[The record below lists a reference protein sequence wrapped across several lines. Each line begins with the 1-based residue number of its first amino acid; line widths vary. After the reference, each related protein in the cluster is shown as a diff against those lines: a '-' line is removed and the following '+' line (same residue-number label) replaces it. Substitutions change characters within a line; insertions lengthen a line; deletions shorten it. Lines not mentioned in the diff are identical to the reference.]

1 MTGLVKDSGKITL
14 AIGDGANDVGMI
26 QAAHIGVG
34 ISGPGGHAGGDG
46 VGLRVRAVPR
56 SGAAAAR
63 ARAVQLQ
70 ARVADGYLLL
80 LQEHRLRSDVS
91 LRTTWRRARRAVVYN
106 DWLMSA
112 FNMLFV
118 SFPVLALGCF
128 DQDVNQR
135 SCVQFPHLVQARRR
149 TTQCFT
155 HDASWLWALN
165 ALYVSVVTYFFV
177 FYGVARRRSRYAG
190 RPRVRAVGSRHARC
204 TPASCSRSTSDGAD
218 DQLLDLGAALRASGA
233 ASPFG
238 TRATHPQR
246 HGSGTGARTR
256 TPIFHT
262 SVGPTSKY
270 WAGIP
275 LLVAAGLLPDLMYRG
290 LRRALYPEYHHLV
303 QEHEAKHRGRGESKG
318 VSAPGAETGDLES
331 GGGGDDGASPP
342 RRERDDRLAR
352 GGVVGVGVG
361 VGVTASPVKP
371 GTLTGA
377 TPDPSSAHHT
387 PREETT
393 SLKDYLDQVARG
405 AEEDP
410 DDEGFAW
417 RPRPTRETGIR
428 PPSQFSSRPSS
439 RPPSGGVN

>member
-1 MTGLVKDSGKITL
+1 LYKQSQNNECFSTIVKLGW
-14 AIGDGANDVGMI
+14 AAN
-26 QAAHIGVG
+26 GV
-34 ISGPGGHAGGDG
+34 
-46 VGLRVRAVPR
+46 
-56 SGAAAAR
+56 
-63 ARAVQLQ
+63 
-70 ARVADGYLLL
+70 
-80 LQEHRLRSDVS
+80 
-91 LRTTWRRARRAVVYN
+91 
-106 DWLMSA
+106 
-112 FNMLFV
+112 
-118 SFPVLALGCF
+118 
-128 DQDVNQR
+128 
-135 SCVQFPHLVQARRR
+135 
-149 TTQCFT
+149 
-155 HDASWLWALN
+155 
-165 ALYVSVVTYFFV
+165 YVSVINFVFV
-177 FYGVARRRSRYAG
+177 FYLIHGGEADSSAGHVFGLWEVGTQLYTGIVITVNLQMAQMINYWTWIHHACIWSSIAIWYA
-190 RPRVRAVGSRHARC
+190 C
-204 TPASCSRSTSDGAD
+204 NIILSTTDPYWSTY
-218 DQLLDLGAALRASGA
+218 SY
-233 ASPFG
+233 
-238 TRATHPQR
+238 T
-246 HGSGTGARTR
+246 
-256 TPIFHT
+256 IFHT

-417 RPRPTRETGIR
+417 RPRPTRETGSR